1 MGKVDFEYLSEEFDS
16 DVIDLVKRKGFYPYE
31 YMSDSK
37 NFLKIATQ
45 IKVWQFINRYKVNSD
60 EEYDHAVKNWDRFEI
75 TTKKDYHD
83 LF

>member
-1 MGKVDFEYLSEEFDS
+1 MLYHISFNINYKFSFIDSFQFLSFSFASFVKNLGKVDFEYLSEEFDS

-45 IKVWQFINRYKVNSD
+45 IKV
-60 EEYDHAVKNWDRFEI
+60 
-75 TTKKDYHD
+75 
-83 LF
+83 